1 MDRAKGCVLGLVTGG
16 SLMLLVGYAQG
27 VATIGGPGNE
37 GARSVVLTRDGGYAI
52 AGYTSSF
59 GQGWID
65 AYLIKLDSLGNIQWT
80 RTIGGSANNDAVGCV
95 IQTTDGGYALAG
107 WTYSYGSGQGD
118 AYLMKMDANGNLQ
131 WTRVIGG
138 SNDERIW
145 KIVQTTDGGYV
156 AAGYTISYGPGYR
169 DAYVI
174 KLDSNGNV
182 QWTRAIGGTS
192 FDEAASIVQ
201 TTDGGY
207 ALVGYSRSYT
217 LRSDVLVVKLDPNG
231 FVQWA
236 KFIGGDSVDVG
247 ASIIQTSDGGYVV
260 AGWTYSYGQGRADV
274 FVVKLD
280 GNGNVQWT
288 RAIGGSRDER
298 AYAVI
303 ETHDGGYVVAGM
315 TESFGHGAPA
325 SPDGYVLKLDASG
338 NLEWVRSIGR
348 GSDDVFYSVVET
360 RDHGFL
366 LAGYT
371 NHAVNLIEV
380 WLVKIDSM
388 GNLTAS
394 GCPELVT
401 QDGVMVPGGTAAYD
415 SVLGV
420 IVDSGRVVID
430 SGLVSS
436 SGGTID
442 TCGSIASGGVGSDNT
457 GGGGYTGVVLAEP
470 FRAGLLRVWWSSRG
484 WQIVFPEP
492 QKEVEV
498 EVYDM
503 MGRVVYRRA
512 VAGVVRRLSIDVSLP
527 AGTYALRVSTD
538 RGVWHRVV
546 FAVD

>member
-1 MDRAKGCVLGLVTGG
+1 MARAKWQVLGLILTSGTT
-16 SLMLLVGYAQG
+16 LLVGYAQG

-37 GARSVVLTRDGGYAI
+37 WARSVVLTRDGGYAI
-52 AGYTSSF
+52 AGYTTSF
-59 GQGWID
+59 GQGAVD

-80 RTIGGSANNDAVGCV
+80 RTIGGSANNDAVSCV

-118 AYLMKMDANGNLQ
+118 AYLVKMDASGNIQ

-138 SNDERIW
+138 TNEERIW
-145 KIVQTTDGGYV
+145 KIIQTTDGGYV
-156 AAGYTISYGPGYR
+156 AVGYTISYGPGYR

-174 KLDSNGNV
+174 KLDSSGNV
-182 QWTRAIGGTS
+182 QWTRTIGGTS

-207 ALVGYSRSYT
+207 AIVGYSRSYT
-217 LRSDVLVVKLDPNG
+217 LRSDVLVVKLDASG

-247 ASIIQTSDGGYVV
+247 ADIIQTSDGGYVV
-260 AGWTYSYGQGRADV
+260 AGWTYSYGQGGEDV

-280 GNGNVQWT
+280 GSGNVQWT

-315 TESFGHGAPA
+315 TESFGHGAPF

-380 WLVKIDSM
+380 WLVKIDSL
-388 GNLTAS
+388 GNLTVS
-394 GCPELVT
+394 GCPDLVT

-415 SVLGV
+415 SVLGIV
-420 IVDSGRVVID
+420 VDSGRVVID
-430 SGLVSS
+430 SGQVS

-442 TCGSIASGGVGSDNT
+442 TCGSIASGGGTGSDST
-457 GGGGYTGVVLAEP
+457 GGGGYTGEVFQALSSDA
-470 FRAGLLRVWWSSRG
+470 LHVWRGPQG
-484 WQIVFPEP
+484 WQVVFAKP
-492 QKEVEV
+492 QKNVVV

-503 MGRVVYRRA
+503 VGRVVYRRA
-512 VAGVVRRLSIDVSLP
+512 LVGVVRRLPIAVSLP
-527 AGTYALRVSTD
+527 SGTYALRVSTAQ
-538 RGVWHRVV
+538 GVWHRVV
-546 FAVD
+546 FTMD